1 MTRNRHKGNR
11 LDFRFFA
18 VARDVIEHPAFL
30 RLSPHAKALLLD
42 LGAQYRGDNNG
53 DLSCAWKL
61 MKPRGWRSEA
71 TLHKAKH
78 ELLDGGFMFE
88 ARKGRRPN
96 VCGLYALTWLFLDP
110 NPKHDCKPAAFERW
124 AFRRGEPMQLVRVRP
139 RNAGLTTPGVVA
151 RAA

>member
-1 MTRNRHKGNR
+1 MSAKRHKGNR

-18 VARDVIEHPAFL
+18 LARDALDHPSFL
-30 RLSPHAKALLLD
+30 KLSPYAKALLLD

-53 DLSCAWKL
+53 NLSCAWKV

-78 ELLDGGFMFE
+78 ELIGAGYLFE

-96 VCGLYALTWLFLDP
+96 VCGLYALTWLLLDP
-110 NPKHDCKPAAFERW
+110 DPRHDCSLRAFERW
-124 AFRRGEPMQLVRVRP
+124 AFQRREPPKVVRLVVD
-139 RNAGLTTPGVVA
+139 GVTTPRVA
-151 RAA
+151 ASAG